1 VILLAKVLKCVW
13 LRSIT
18 RTDFNAEIVARDY
31 FPMLKDREAENVICR
46 QSIHDEASLIPSRN
60 SVDHGASIRRSVPT
74 QIAIVFFEKRNV
86 C

>member
-1 VILLAKVLKCVW
+1 MILLAKVLKWVW

-18 RTDFNAEIVARDY
+18 RTNFNAEIVARDY
-31 FPMLKDREAENVICR
+31 FPMLKDREAEIVICR

-60 SVDHGASIRRSVPT
+60 SVDRGASIRRSVPT